1 MAPSFCMP
9 DPTEM
14 EELREFMR
22 ESSADRQR
30 INDKLAHSNEQIG
43 WVMRMLRGDNG
54 TGANGL
60 MVRFALMESRM
71 VDTHE
76 DLVKIRILLEKRADE
91 DSKAKWQLV
100 MALAVA
106 TLGIL
111 GTIIQALLK
120 H

>member
-1 MAPSFCMP
+1 M
-9 DPTEM
+9 D
-14 EELREFMR
+14 ELRGLMH
-22 ESSADRQR
+22 ESAADRQR
-30 INDKLAHSNEQIG
+30 INEKLTQTNDQLA

-60 MVRFALMESRM
+60 MVRFALMEARM

-91 DSKAKWQLV
+91 DSRAKWQLV

-106 TLGIL
+106 TLGVV
-111 GTIIQALLK
+111 GTVIQALL
-120 H
+120 HH